1 MKTKILLIFMFICLS
16 CTSIKVKQHDFD
28 STQKLVGKIKLLIVE
43 KSYYYTNGE
52 EITSQ
57 KESSE
62 NYFDEGNR
70 IIKQISTY
78 PKLTTETTFYYNKNL
93 LKSKI
98 SISPDLKYVTTYSY
112 DKNKNVIEKKQF
124 WNDTLDYGE
133 LSKYDSNNNLI
144 ELRKLRIDIDEI
156 ITEKLSYD
164 YRKKTRTFNVY
175 YQNGKTQDDYY
186 LIQHFDE
193 KGFVVKS
200 EFINKENK
208 VKAGQS
214 EMTYD
219 KLGNLLSRTNI
230 DKTNKKDSIIY
241 KNTYD
246 RKGNIIVR
254 DKFFNNKLVE
264 KNISKITYW

>member
-1 MKTKILLIFMFICLS
+1 MKTKILLILMFICLS
-16 CTSIKVKQHDFD
+16 CTSIKVKQQDFN
-28 STQKLVGKIKLLIVE
+28 STQKLVGKIKLMIVE
-43 KSYYYTNGE
+43 KLYYSTNGE

-57 KESSE
+57 KENSE
-62 NYFDEGNR
+62 NYFDEKNR

-78 PKLTTETTFYYNKNL
+78 PEFTTETTFYYNKNL

-98 SISPDLKYVTTYSY
+98 SISPDVKYVTTYSY

-144 ELRKLRIDIDEI
+144 ELKKLRIDIDEI

-164 YRKKTRTFNVY
+164 HRKKIRTIKDYF
-175 YQNGKTQDDYY
+175 QNGKTQDYY
-186 LIQHFDE
+186 LIEHYDK
-193 KGFVVKS
+193 KGFIVKS
-200 EFINKENK
+200 EFINRESK
-208 VKAGQS
+208 VQAGQS
-214 EMTYD
+214 EMEYD
-219 KLGNLLSRTNI
+219 KLGNLLRRINI